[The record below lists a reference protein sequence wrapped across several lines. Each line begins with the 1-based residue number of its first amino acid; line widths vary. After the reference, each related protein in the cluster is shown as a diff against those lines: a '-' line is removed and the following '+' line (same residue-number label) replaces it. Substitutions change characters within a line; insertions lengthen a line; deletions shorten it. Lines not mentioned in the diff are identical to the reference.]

1 MLCPWCAKE
10 IHFNHAKPPSG
21 VLTIEPSHDE
31 RHEFGGGVCP
41 ACNGV
46 FVTHYSANRDPND
59 RHPFNPRWGPS
70 RFLGCVYPKGGAR
83 RPLPPEI
90 PNEYR
95 PDYDEACAVL
105 CISPKASAAL
115 SRRLLQA
122 ILHERF
128 NMNKPNL
135 QQEIQEFIKTLSPP
149 THLAQQLDAVRVIG
163 NFAAHPMKDTNT
175 GVIADV
181 EEGEA
186 ELLLQTLE
194 IMFDYAF
201 VQPAKWSA
209 AKTAI
214 NAKLRA
220 VGKPEIP

>member
-1 MLCPWCAKE
+1 MRCPWCAKE
-10 IHFNHAKPPSG
+10 IHFNHAKPPTG
-21 VLTIEPSHDE
+21 VLTIERSHDE
-31 RHEFGGGVCP
+31 RHEFGGGMCP
-41 ACNGV
+41 ACRGI
-46 FVTHYSANRDPND
+46 FVTHYLTKRDPEDN
-59 RHPFNPRWGPS
+59 HPLNPRWGQTH
-70 RFLGCVYPKGGAR
+70 FLGCIYPKGAAR
-83 RPLPPEI
+83 KPLPPEV

-95 PDYDEACAVL
+95 PDYEEACAVL
-105 CISPKASAAL
+105 EISPKASAAL

-128 NMNKPNL
+128 SINKPNL
-135 QQEIQEFIKTLSPP
+135 QQEIQEFISTLTPP

-175 GVIADV
+175 GAIADV

-186 ELLLQTLE
+186 GLLVETLD

-209 AKTAI
+209 VKAAI